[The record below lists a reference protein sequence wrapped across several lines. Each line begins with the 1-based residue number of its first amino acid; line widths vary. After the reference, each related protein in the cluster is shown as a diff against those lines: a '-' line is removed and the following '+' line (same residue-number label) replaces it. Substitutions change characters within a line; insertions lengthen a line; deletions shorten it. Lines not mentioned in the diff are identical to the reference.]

1 MTIGSLFLLAVVVA
15 MFVIGA
21 KVRGNAKKIEE
32 LEQSLGK

>member
-1 MTIGSLFLLAVVVA
+1 MSIGGLFLLAVVVA

-21 KVRGNAKKIEE
+21 KVRAHEKKIEV